1 MSRDKDTAVILI
13 ILALAI
19 ATSGQP
25 NLTPEQKKQLFQQTL
40 DRLGKDKKAKYEEV
54 IAELKS
60 KINAESNP
68 KIKAL
73 GEKMLAN
80 IEEGEY
86 FGNLGRLR
94 QLITDEVKSAKLNVD
109 ETTKVIMFAEDYMEK
124 FKKVFGNFDVFVS
137 NRTSG

>member
-1 MSRDKDTAVILI
+1 MEVAVLWGTVSSR
-13 ILALAI
+13 
-19 ATSGQP
+19 TS
-25 NLTPEQKKQLFQQTL
+25 
-40 DRLGKDKKAKYEEV
+40 AKYEEV

-73 GEKMLAN
+73 GEKMLSN

-94 QLITDEVKSAKLNVD
+94 QLISDEVKSANLTVE
-109 ETTKVIMFAEDYMEK
+109 ETTKVILFAEDYMEK
-124 FKKVFGNFDVFVS
+124 FRKVFGNFDVFIS
-137 NRTSG
+137 NRTSS